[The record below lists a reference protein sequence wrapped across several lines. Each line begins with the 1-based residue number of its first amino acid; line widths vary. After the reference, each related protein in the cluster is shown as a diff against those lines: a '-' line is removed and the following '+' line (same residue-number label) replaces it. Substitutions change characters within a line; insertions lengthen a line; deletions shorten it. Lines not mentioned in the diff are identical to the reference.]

1 LAAWV
6 LFPGNIAYVWHGALH
21 AATVAA
27 SLIRQGFTIRA
38 QIIWAKERH
47 LAAANRVSPLDR
59 GVLAVYCVAY
69 AAWLD
74 ATITIQTYGSIMKSP
89 NGHPMQS
96 PAVSIANQQADIIV
110 RTATQF
116 GFTPASRIRLP
127 RSSKETP
134 SWLADIPTLEDLGAD
149 LKPLVLD

>member
-1 LAAWV
+1 LA
-6 LFPGNIAYVWHGALH
+6 
-21 AATVAA
+21 
-27 SLIRQGFTIRA
+27 
-38 QIIWAKERH
+38 
-47 LAAANRVSPLDR
+47 
-59 GVLAVYCVAY
+59 C
-69 AAWLD
+69 

-110 RTATQF
+110 RIATQF

-127 RSSKETP
+127 GSSKKP
-134 SWLADIPTLEDLGAD
+134 PAWLADIPSLEELGAD